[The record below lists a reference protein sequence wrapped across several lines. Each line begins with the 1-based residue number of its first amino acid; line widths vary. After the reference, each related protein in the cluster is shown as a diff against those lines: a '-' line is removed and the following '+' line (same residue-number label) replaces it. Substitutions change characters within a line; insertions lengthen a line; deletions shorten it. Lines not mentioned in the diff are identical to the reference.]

1 MSERRRVAE
10 SILRSM
16 PSSMKIVNAFAN
28 ISTIAL
34 LVCQGCVL
42 TLAQENSTKILEN
55 ERVVVSRIGADANR
69 LSPARQL
76 RFPAVL
82 ISLADGA
89 VRSIGA
95 NDTST
100 IRPKSG
106 QAILIELKD
115 HLVTPLEA
123 PGGIVRAFPRQGAK
137 QILDNDRVL
146 VWDFTWAKGMK
157 TDLHFH
163 DKDVVIVYL
172 GSGTV
177 RSIPLDGE
185 PTAVLRSS
193 GEVVFLRRGRTHV
206 EECIDGPRRDI
217 IIELK

>member
-1 MSERRRVAE
+1 
-10 SILRSM
+10 
-16 PSSMKIVNAFAN
+16 MKILNVFAN
-28 ISTIAL
+28 ISIIAL

-42 TLAQENSTKILEN
+42 TLAEENLTKILEN
-55 ERVVVSRIGADANR
+55 ERVVVWRIGLDPNR
-69 LSPARQL
+69 LPPPRQP

-89 VRSIGA
+89 VRFIGA
-95 NDTST
+95 NDTSK
-100 IRPKSG
+100 IRPESG
-106 QAILIELKD
+106 QAILIEIKD
-115 HLVTPLEA
+115 HFVTPLEV
-123 PGGIVRAFPRQGAK
+123 PGTIARAFPRQGAK
-137 QILDNDRVL
+137 RILDNDRVL

-177 RSIPLDGE
+177 RSIPLSGE
-185 PTAVLRSS
+185 PHAVPRSF
-193 GEVVFLRRGRTHV
+193 GEAVFAARARTHV

-217 IIELK
+217 VVELK

>member
-1 MSERRRVAE
+1 
-10 SILRSM
+10 M
-16 PSSMKIVNAFAN
+16 PSSMKILKAFAN
-28 ISTIAL
+28 IPIIAL

-55 ERVVVSRIGADANR
+55 ERVVVWRIGADTNG

-82 ISLADGA
+82 ISLVDGA
-89 VRSIGA
+89 IRFISA

-100 IRPKSG
+100 IRPNSG
-106 QAILIELKD
+106 PAILIALKD
-115 HLVTPLEA
+115 HFVTPLEA
-123 PGGIVRAFPRQGAK
+123 PGSIVRAFPRQGAK

-146 VWDFTWAKGMK
+146 VWDFTWAKGTK

-163 DKDVVIVYL
+163 DKDVVLVYL
-172 GSGTV
+172 SPGTV
-177 RSIPLDGE
+177 RSIPLKGE
-185 PTAVLRSS
+185 PTAEPRSF
-193 GEVVFLRRGRTHV
+193 GEARFAPRGRTHV

-217 IIELK
+217 IVELK

>member
-1 MSERRRVAE
+1 
-10 SILRSM
+10 
-16 PSSMKIVNAFAN
+16 MKIVTAFAN

-34 LVCQGCVL
+34 LVCQGCAV

-55 ERVVVSRIGADANR
+55 ERVVVWRIGSDTNALPPRQPR
-69 LSPARQL
+69 L
-76 RFPAVL
+76 PAVL

-89 VRSIGA
+89 ARFINA
-95 NDTST
+95 TDTST

-106 QAILIELKD
+106 QAVLIELKD
-115 HLVTPLEA
+115 HSVAPLEA

-137 QILDNDRVL
+137 RILDNDRVS

-163 DKDVVIVYL
+163 DKDVVLIYL
-172 GSGTV
+172 SSGTV
-177 RSIPLDGE
+177 RSIPINGE
-185 PTAVLRSS
+185 PTADPRSF
-193 GEVVFLRRGRTHV
+193 GEVRFGPRGRTHV

-217 IIELK
+217 ITELK